1 MGYPR
6 NQLRTVRAALLAAI
20 FFVLPFT
27 ARSASA
33 AYATLAWT
41 SPADNGTA
49 RVYTYDLRI
58 STRAISGT
66 DTTGWWNAATK
77 ISMTGKLPSMPGTPE
92 NILLGGLVNGV
103 RYYAIL
109 RSADNLMNWSRY
121 SNVATFTPVTS
132 ITGVEAADAPA
143 LVLGV
148 PRPTPTSGRA
158 DISLDLPKSMDVD
171 ASIFDAQGRLIRTLE
186 HGVMAGGP
194 HVLHWDGRINGGGDA
209 ASGIYYVRVAAG
221 EVSKRVKLVVVR

>member
-1 MGYPR
+1 
-6 NQLRTVRAALLAAI
+6 
-20 FFVLPFT
+20 
-27 ARSASA
+27 
-33 AYATLAWT
+33 
-41 SPADNGTA
+41 
-49 RVYTYDLRI
+49 
-58 STRAISGT
+58 
-66 DTTGWWNAATK
+66 
-77 ISMTGKLPSMPGTPE
+77 MPGTAE
-92 NILLGGLVNGV
+92 SILLGGLINGV

-109 RSADNLMNWSRY
+109 RSADNLMNWSRF
-121 SNVATFTPVTS
+121 SNVASFTPVTS

-186 HGVMAGGP
+186 RGVMAGGP

-209 ASGIYYVRVAAG
+209 ASGIYYVRVVAG
-221 EVSKRVKLVVVR
+221 DASKRVKLVVVR